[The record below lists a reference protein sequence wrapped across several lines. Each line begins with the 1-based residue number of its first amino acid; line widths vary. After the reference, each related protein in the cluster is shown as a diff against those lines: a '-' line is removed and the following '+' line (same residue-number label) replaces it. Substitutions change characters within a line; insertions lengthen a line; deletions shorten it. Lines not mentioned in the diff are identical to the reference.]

1 MSSRKQ
7 LANAIRALSMDGVQK
22 ANSGHPG
29 APMGMAD
36 IAEVLWRSH
45 LNHNPQNPNWA
56 DRDRFVL
63 SNGHGSMLI
72 YSLLHLSGYELSI
85 DDLKN
90 FRQLHSKTPGHPEYG
105 YAPGIET
112 TTGPLG
118 QGITNAVGMAI
129 AEKALAAQFNKPGHD
144 IVDHFTY
151 VFMGDGCLMEGI
163 SHEACSLAGTL
174 GLGKLIAFWDD
185 NGISIDGHVEGWF
198 SDDTPKRFE
207 AYGWHVIPAVDGH
220 DADAINAAIE
230 AAKAETSRPT
240 LICTKTII
248 GFGSPNK
255 AGSHDCHGAPLG
267 NDEIKAAREFLG
279 WEYAPFEIPADIY
292 AAWDAKAAGASK
304 EAAWDEKFAAYAK
317 AYPAE
322 AAEYKRRVAGELPA
336 NWEAAT
342 SEIIANLQANPANI
356 ASRKASQNAL
366 EAFGKLLPEFMG
378 GSADLAP
385 SNLTM
390 WSGSKS
396 LTAEDFSG
404 NYIHYGVREFG
415 MTAIING
422 IALHGGF
429 VPYGA
434 TFLMFMEYARNA
446 MRMAAL
452 MKVQNIQ
459 VYTHDSIGLGEDG
472 PTHQPVEQ
480 IASLRMTPNMSTWRP
495 CDQVES
501 AVAWKL
507 AIERKDAPSAL
518 IFSRQ
523 NLAQQPR
530 SAEQVANIAKGG
542 YILKDCA
549 DQPELIL
556 IATGSEVE
564 LAVAAYEQL
573 SAEGKAVRVVSM
585 PSTDA
590 FDKQD
595 AAYREAVLPA
605 AVTKRIAIEAGI
617 ADFWYKYVGFG
628 GRIIGMT
635 SFGESAPAG
644 ELFKLFGFTTENV
657 VKQAKELL
665 A

>member
-118 QGITNAVGMAI
+118 QGITNAVGMAM

-292 AAWDAKAAGASK
+292 AEWDAKTAGASK

-342 SEIIANLQANPANI
+342 SEIIASLQANPANI

-396 LTAEDFSG
+396 LTTEDFSG

-415 MTAIING
+415 MTAIMNG

-452 MKVQNIQ
+452 MKIQNIQ

-523 NLAQQPR
+523 NLAQQSR

-549 DQPELIL
+549 GQPELIL

-573 SAEGKAVRVVSM
+573 STEGKAVRVVSM

>member
-1 MSSRKQ
+1 
-7 LANAIRALSMDGVQK
+7 
-22 ANSGHPG
+22 
-29 APMGMAD
+29 
-36 IAEVLWRSH
+36 
-45 LNHNPQNPNWA
+45 
-56 DRDRFVL
+56 
-63 SNGHGSMLI
+63 
-72 YSLLHLSGYELSI
+72 
-85 DDLKN
+85 
-90 FRQLHSKTPGHPEYG
+90 
-105 YAPGIET
+105 

-292 AAWDAKAAGASK
+292 AAWDAKQAGASK

-396 LTAEDFSG
+396 LTAEDASG

-452 MKVQNIQ
+452 MKV
-459 VYTHDSIGLGEDG
+459 
-472 PTHQPVEQ
+472 
-480 IASLRMTPNMSTWRP
+480 
-495 CDQVES
+495 
-501 AVAWKL
+501 
-507 AIERKDAPSAL
+507 
-518 IFSRQ
+518 
-523 NLAQQPR
+523 
-530 SAEQVANIAKGG
+530 
-542 YILKDCA
+542 
-549 DQPELIL
+549 
-556 IATGSEVE
+556 
-564 LAVAAYEQL
+564 
-573 SAEGKAVRVVSM
+573 
-585 PSTDA
+585 
-590 FDKQD
+590 
-595 AAYREAVLPA
+595 
-605 AVTKRIAIEAGI
+605 
-617 ADFWYKYVGFG
+617 
-628 GRIIGMT
+628 
-635 SFGESAPAG
+635 
-644 ELFKLFGFTTENV
+644 
-657 VKQAKELL
+657 
-665 A
+665 